1 MEKYAQIGHFN
12 RIRGRFNIVMRKH
25 AVIYNHNVIATA
37 RKDNYEP
44 VYFTMHERSHITA
57 SHHID
62 MTSSFSLGAFSTI
75 AGCGTQIWT
84 HSYFHL
90 KTGEVVRVDGSVR
103 IQDNCYIGSG
113 SIICPNVVIVNG
125 VSVGAGTNVSK
136 SLTKQG
142 LYVSQSL
149 RFVEFDPDEKI
160 SSMKDKQV
168 LPYIYK
174 K

>member
-1 MEKYAQIGHFN
+1 MGKNARIGHFN
-12 RIRGRFNIVMRKH
+12 RIRDRFCVVMQEY
-25 AVIYNHNVIATA
+25 AVIDNHNVIATV
-37 RKDNYEP
+37 RKDFYES
-44 VYFTMHERSHITA
+44 VCFTMHERSHITA

-90 KTGEVVRVDGSVR
+90 KTGKAVRVDGSVR
-103 IQDNCYIGSG
+103 IHDGCYIGSG
-113 SIICPNVVIVNG
+113 SIICPNVEIVNG
-125 VSVGAGTNVSK
+125 VSVGAGTSVSK
-136 SLTKQG
+136 SLTKRG
-142 LYVSQSL
+142 LYVSQPL
-149 RFVEFDPDEKI
+149 RFVEFDPDERI
-160 SSMKDKQV
+160 SIMKDKQV